1 MVGRKLG
8 LGLDTGGTYTD
19 AAVVDMSTF
28 EVLAKAKSPTTYHDL
43 SIGILGAI
51 DGVLRSDAFDSTE
64 ISFVGL
70 STTLATNS
78 ILTGKGG
85 RVGHIGIGWTPHDGF
100 RSGADL
106 EVYIKGGHGV
116 WAQQQEPLD
125 TEAIASAY
133 LTCAEKLAVHVTDTT
148 LTLHKAIAEGRRI
161 LFEGAQ
167 GTLLDIDHGTFP
179 YVTSST
185 CITGGICGGAGVPS
199 SCIRSFIGVVKAYTT
214 RVGSGPFPTELNDDT
229 GETIRRRGHEYG
241 TTTGRPRRCGW
252 FDAVAAQYSTR
263 LSGIT
268 HLAVMHLD
276 TLSGLDVPVFCP
288 YTDWHLI
295 NPNLDPEN
303 ENSWALYTVG
313 PGVVH
318 MDGDLALWYAR
329 SRKKSSDFDRGR
341 RSQEVLRALYT
352 RALQTNAISKIPQL
366 YNDFSSAVITDL
378 GLEGILKLAP
388 LALHLNN
395 ADIRSYYIGRDM
407 VTGWMTPGGASVLLP
422 NAPSIQSMLQQALSS
437 SPRVAEQATL
447 TVEVRNGTANPA
459 WDALAAERLNYAGYN
474 TRLAPAD
481 RPDYANSLLY
491 DLATV
496 PDLKRANSLMIILG
510 LPPAD
515 FVSAP
520 TQADMNYVLILGAD
534 YQPCFNPSGL
544 TP

>member
-1 MVGRKLG
+1 MELIKLAIRNAMRRI
-8 LGLDTGGTYTD
+8 LLLTVLIIFLTGC
-19 AAVVDMSTF
+19 AAAGVNSAT
-28 EVLAKAKSPTTYHDL
+28 LLPAASPTTLFLVTVPLDATPTLTPFQPFAEGETPTLVPQIADTPLPNGTSAALDPNAILPTESTPQSFYAPPYAPDPVPVLTDSQTVTFLLLGSDKRPGQTYFRTDTIIIAAVRPVDGQVTLISVPRDL
-43 SIGILGAI
+43 YVYIPTIGMDRVNAAYEYGQMHNYPGGGTGLLKDTILYNLGIRIDHLAI
-51 DGVLRSDAFDSTE
+51 VDF
-64 ISFVGL
+64 
-70 STTLATNS
+70 
-78 ILTGKGG
+78 
-85 RVGHIGIGWTPHDGF
+85 DGF
-100 RSGADL
+100 R
-106 EVYIKGGHGV
+106 
-116 WAQQQEPLD
+116 
-125 TEAIASAY
+125 
-133 LTCAEKLAVHVTDTT
+133 
-148 LTLHKAIAEGRRI
+148 RI
-161 LFEGAQ
+161 
-167 GTLLDIDHGTFP
+167 
-179 YVTSST
+179 V
-185 CITGGICGGAGVPS
+185 
-199 SCIRSFIGVVKAYTT
+199 
-214 RVGSGPFPTELNDDT
+214 
-229 GETIRRRGHEYG
+229 
-241 TTTGRPRRCGW
+241 
-252 FDAVAAQYSTR
+252 
-263 LSGIT
+263 
-268 HLAVMHLD
+268 D
-276 TLSGLDVPVFCP
+276 TLGGLDVPVFCP

-407 VTGWMTPGGASVLLP
+407 VTGWLTPGGASVLLP

-437 SPRVAEQATL
+437 SPRVAEQAAL
-447 TVEVRNGTANPA
+447 TVEVRNGTANSA

-481 RPDYANSLLY
+481 RLDYANTLLY

-496 PDLKRANSLMIILG
+496 PDLNRANSLLTILG
-510 LPPAD
+510 LPSAD